1 MGTLGSVDAVTTSPT
16 KVAGTQ
22 TATRALRIL
31 RSFLVGPPS
40 KTLSEIAREQ
50 GLHKSIAFRLLR
62 ALEEQ
67 SFVRRDPRTK
77 EYRLGLALIELG
89 EAARTSLDVRREA
102 LPIMADLVRQ
112 TGETVFL
119 TVLSGDEAVC
129 VELVESPS
137 DVKVTYRVGR
147 RHPLHAGAPGKVL
160 LAYLGEEVLER
171 LRLHR
176 FTANTPTE
184 IERLREELRRIRTQ
198 GYAYTV
204 GELQEDAAG
213 VAVPVFDADG
223 RPAAGLGIVWPTL
236 RISAEQAA
244 RFIPLAIE
252 AGREISRRLGHRC

>member
-1 MGTLGSVDAVTTSPT
+1 MTTSPSG
-16 KVAGTQ
+16 VAGTQ

-31 RSFLVGPPS
+31 MSFLHGPPS

-67 SFVRRDPRTK
+67 HFVRRDPVTK

-89 EAARTSLDVRREA
+89 EAARNSLDVRREA
-102 LPIMADLVRQ
+102 LPVMSELVRQ

-119 TVLSGDEAVC
+119 TVVSGDEAVC

-137 DVKVTYRVGR
+137 AVKVSYRVGL
-147 RHPLHAGAPGKVL
+147 RHPLHRGASGKVL
-160 LAYLGEEVLER
+160 LAHLGDGMLEQLAPHLAAAR
-171 LRLHR
+171 PP
-176 FTANTPTE
+176 ADVAE
-184 IERLREELRRIRTQ
+184 LREELRRIRAQ

-204 GELQEDAAG
+204 GELQEGAAG
-213 VAVPVFDADG
+213 VAVPIFDADG

-236 RISAEQAA
+236 RIPAEQAA